1 MRLPAL
7 VKKKSNIPSDN
18 NANSEK
24 KKLRSVSQEC
34 LGTLKASMTSL
45 AFRPIRELLQK
56 ARCIVENDISSAPR
70 NKIIFKQENNF
81 NNYM

>member
-7 VKKKSNIPSDN
+7 VKKKSIIPSDN
-18 NANSEK
+18 NLNSEK

-45 AFRPIRELLQK
+45 AFRPIR
-56 ARCIVENDISSAPR
+56 
-70 NKIIFKQENNF
+70 
-81 NNYM
+81 